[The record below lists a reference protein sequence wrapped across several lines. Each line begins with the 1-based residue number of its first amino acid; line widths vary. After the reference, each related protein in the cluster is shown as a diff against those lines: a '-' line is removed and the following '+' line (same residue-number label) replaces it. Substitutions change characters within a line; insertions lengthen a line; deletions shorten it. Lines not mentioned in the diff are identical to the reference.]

1 MHASSLLL
9 TLLAGAVSVSAHG
22 HVSSPPPR
30 LPGPAMRAACGDQI
44 FNVQNRDNGGP
55 IQDLENRRGR
65 GFDASKCNL
74 WLCKGY
80 QFDDNTQN
88 LQRYRAGE
96 TIDFKVDIRAPH
108 TGTANVS
115 VVHTA
120 SNTLLSQ
127 PLIFFNDYASSS
139 RPIPDS
145 NKNFRVTMPNLG
157 NQCTQ
162 PGECTLQFYWDSRSD
177 RQSYESCVD
186 FVNAGAA
193 PQRPASV
200 PAPPPSAK
208 TSSSVRAV
216 PTATRATS
224 VPNVPTPAATTSS
237 SRIPPAVRTTSVEA
251 QAATV
256 TAATQA
262 PTLSATPAVQ
272 VVTTAA
278 SQSTATTTT
287 LAVTIPTNRP
297 AQNKCV
303 VAGLN
308 RRSYRSC

>member
-1 MHASSLLL
+1 
-9 TLLAGAVSVSAHG
+9 
-22 HVSSPPPR
+22 
-30 LPGPAMRAACGDQI
+30 MRTACGDQI

-65 GFDASKCNL
+65 GFDANKCNL

-88 LQRYRAGE
+88 VQRYRAGE
-96 TIDFKVDIRAPH
+96 TIDFKVDIRAAH

-127 PLIFFNDYASSS
+127 PLIFFNDYANSA

-157 NQCTQ
+157 NQCSQ

-186 FVNAGAA
+186 FVNVGAA
-193 PQRPASV
+193 PQRPASI
-200 PAPPPSAK
+200 PAPPPPAK
-208 TSSSVRAV
+208 TTSSVQAV

-224 VPNVPTPAATTSS
+224 SPSVPTPAATTSS
-237 SRIPPAVRTTSVEA
+237 SRVPPAVRTTSALSTVET
-251 QAATV
+251 QAASV

-262 PTLSATPAVQ
+262 PTLSATPSVQ

-278 SQSTATTTT
+278 PQSTATTTT

-297 AQNKCV
+297 SQNKCV
-303 VAGLN
+303 VAGLS